1 MIKPN
6 IIDYLNEDGNLKYI
20 EYLHQ
25 LSQYVEYLE
34 NELESEIEKSKQT
47 DNDVWLKT
55 HDILK
60 LLDISEGTL
69 QTLRIKKTIPYSK
82 IGGILFYNKR
92 KIMELLEIN
101 EVKTKN

>member
-1 MIKPN
+1 MTKPN

-25 LSQYVEYLE
+25 LSQYVEHLE
-34 NELESEIEKSKQT
+34 KELKSEIEKSKQT
-47 DNDVWLKT
+47 DDVWLKT

-92 KIMELLEIN
+92 KIMELLERN